1 MNCPCKILFF
11 EGDLTAILEDLEGA
25 YSVPEIYFRPTD
37 TDLNEM
43 STKNVCPNRSKE
55 IAV

>member
-1 MNCPCKILFF
+1 M
-11 EGDLTAILEDLEGA
+11 EDLEGA

>member
-1 MNCPCKILFF
+1 MNCPCNILFF
-11 EGDLTAILEDLEGA
+11 EGDLTAILEDLKGT
-25 YSVPEIYFRPTD
+25 YSAPEIYFRPTD